1 MVTSLMP
8 SVWKRLIVR
17 AWPLWLLV
25 VAVDVRSEVAEPSQA
40 AALGWLTGM
49 QHSVAALNYKGVVA
63 YLKDKQV
70 ESFQLFHASK
80 GGVEQE
86 RLISMNSP
94 LREVVRNA
102 EKVACY
108 FPDTKTVFVENKPS
122 TRSVLLEL
130 PDDLTQLSRYYR
142 VSLQGQE
149 YVASRLSQM
158 VGIEPRDGYRY
169 ARRIWM
175 DLDSKLP
182 LKFEMLEEGGQ
193 VVEQMVFTSLSI
205 EPSIPREDLDPS
217 VRADTFTWQTSQR
230 ETLPLDSLHW
240 TLRDVP
246 EGFQIVSYTRL
257 KRPPNNRS
265 VEHILL
271 SDGFSSVSIYIEEQK
286 EDAIK
291 ERPRKIGAINAYSLK
306 MDGSLI
312 TVMGEVPA
320 KTVQVIANGLRYQDA
335 HEP

>member
-1 MVTSLMP
+1 MSSAWRELF
-8 SVWKRLIVR
+8 VR
-17 AWPLWLLV
+17 AWPLWLLA
-25 VAVDVRSEVAEPSQA
+25 VAIDVGAEAAEPSQA

-49 QHSVAALNYKGVVA
+49 QHSVADLNYKGVVA

-86 RLISMNSP
+86 RLVSMNSP

-102 EKVACY
+102 ERVACY

-149 YVASRLSQM
+149 YVARRPSQV

-175 DLDSKLP
+175 DMDSKLP

-217 VRADTFTWQTSQR
+217 FRADTFTWQTSQR

-286 EDAIK
+286 GDMVK
-291 ERPRKIGAINAYSLK
+291 EHPKKIGAINAYSLK
-306 MDGSLI
+306 MDDSLI

-320 KTVQVIANGLRYQDA
+320 KTVQVIANGLRYQDT

>member
-1 MVTSLMP
+1 
-8 SVWKRLIVR
+8 VR
-17 AWPLWLLV
+17 AWPLWLLA
-25 VAVDVRSEVAEPSQA
+25 VAIDVGAEAAEPSQA

-49 QHSVAALNYKGVVA
+49 QHSVADLNYKGVVA

-86 RLISMNSP
+86 RLVSMNSP

-102 EKVACY
+102 ERVACY

-149 YVASRLSQM
+149 YVARRPSQV

-175 DLDSKLP
+175 DMDSKLP

-217 VRADTFTWQTSQR
+217 FRADTFTWQTSQR

-286 EDAIK
+286 GDMVK
-291 ERPRKIGAINAYSLK
+291 EHPKKIGAINAYSLK
-306 MDGSLI
+306 MDDSLI

-320 KTVQVIANGLRYQDA
+320 KTVQVIANGLRYQDT